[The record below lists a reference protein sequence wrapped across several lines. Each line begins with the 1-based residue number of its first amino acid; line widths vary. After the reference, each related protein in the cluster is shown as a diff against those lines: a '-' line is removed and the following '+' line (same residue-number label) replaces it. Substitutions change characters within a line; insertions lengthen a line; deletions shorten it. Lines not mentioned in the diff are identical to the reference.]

1 MDQQR
6 QNAQE
11 NKMNKEQEV
20 KAIALQ
26 LCTLPKKYHI
36 QITKCEDCG
45 NNGVCVKQ
53 NTAEKLVNAGYGD
66 VRAAVED
73 VAERIKKGIFCELAD
88 DLTFK
93 MVSRIEAIIEE
104 VLK

>member
-1 MDQQR
+1 
-6 QNAQE
+6 
-11 NKMNKEQEV
+11 MNKQQEV
-20 KAIALQ
+20 KAIAFH
-26 LCTLPKKYHI
+26 LCPLPQMYGIKL
-36 QITKCEDCG
+36 TKCEGCG
-45 NNGVCVKQ
+45 NDGNCVRQKK
-53 NTAEKLVNAGYGD
+53 AEVLVNAGYGD

>member
-1 MDQQR
+1 MDRQQ
-6 QNAQE
+6 E
-11 NKMNKEQEV
+11 I

-36 QITKCEDCG
+36 QITKCEECG
-45 NNGVCVKQ
+45 NDGYCVRQK
-53 NTAEKLVNAGYGD
+53 TAEKLINAGYGD

-73 VAERIKKGIFCELAD
+73 VAERIKTGIFCELAD
-88 DLTFK
+88 ELTFK